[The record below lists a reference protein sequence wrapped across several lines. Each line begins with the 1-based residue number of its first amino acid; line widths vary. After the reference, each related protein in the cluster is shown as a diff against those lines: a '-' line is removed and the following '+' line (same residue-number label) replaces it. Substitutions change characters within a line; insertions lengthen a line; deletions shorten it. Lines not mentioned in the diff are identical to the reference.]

1 MNRTIVPCLESLSP
15 LDGSRGAELDV
26 AKVFAEEADYVHTCL
41 RRLGVHPNN
50 VEDAVHDVFIAVHRH
65 KRTYDPTRSLRAW
78 LYGFSVRVASNY
90 RRTTRRRRET
100 DPPLFEPADG
110 RPGADAELESN
121 ARRSL
126 LLRALDSLKDERRD
140 VLVLHDLDGI
150 AMPDIARSL
159 AVPLN
164 TAYSRLRLA
173 REDISTAVRRLQAGG
188 AS

>member
-1 MNRTIVPCLESLSP
+1 MHRTMEPCVESLSSIDDP
-15 LDGSRGAELDV
+15 KAAPLDV
-26 AKVFAEEADYVHTCL
+26 ASVFAREADYVHTSL

-50 VEDAVHDVFIAVHRH
+50 LEDAVHDVFSAVHRH
-65 KRTYDPTRSLRAW
+65 QGTYDPARSLRAW
-78 LYGFSVRVASNY
+78 LYGFSVRVASNH

-100 DPPLFEPADG
+100 DPPPVEPADD
-110 RPGADAELESN
+110 RPSAETMLESN

-126 LLRALDSLKDERRD
+126 LLRALDTLKEERRD

-150 AMPDIARSL
+150 PMPELARSL
-159 AVPLN
+159 ALPLN

-173 REDISTAVRRLQAGG
+173 REDIAAAVRRLQAGG

>member
-1 MNRTIVPCLESLSP
+1 MHRTMEPCVESLSS
-15 LDGSRGAELDV
+15 LEDSTATLDV
-26 AKVFAEEADYVHTCL
+26 AQVFAREADYVHTSL

-65 KRTYDPTRSLRAW
+65 QRTYDPARSLRAW
-78 LYGFSVRVASNY
+78 LYGFAVRVASNY

-100 DPPLFEPADG
+100 DPPPIEPADD
-110 RPGADAELESN
+110 RPSAESVLESN

-126 LLRALDSLKDERRD
+126 LLRALDTLSPERRD

-150 AMPDIARSL
+150 PMPDIARSL

-173 REDISTAVRRLQAGG
+173 REDITASVRRLQAGG